1 MKKILYSVFAFAIA
15 AFTLTSCEDVPAPY
29 EMPDEGDIDK
39 PVVFEPTGSGTAD
52 DPYNVAAII
61 DVAETLGQGEV
72 STDSYYFEG
81 YVTSIKEN
89 YDYVNEKGQSFGN
102 ATLYIS
108 DDEKG
113 SNSFYVYRAKYFN
126 GQSYSSGILPQ
137 EGDKVVFYGKLT
149 NYNGTLETNQNDC
162 YLVSIN
168 GQTDEGEGGGDEPV
182 VGQPEG
188 DGTLENPFNA
198 VAAYQYVMNLEDNIT
213 TEESF
218 YIKGVV
224 SRIRSNYGE
233 GDYPQN
239 ANYYISVDGTYD
251 SDDSGNQFYIYASN
265 YLNNEPYSSGD
276 VLSVGDEV
284 VIYGKLVKFV
294 SSYGTTP
301 ETSKTESYLYEWNKG
316 QGGDQPGGGEITGN
330 SISVDVSTLG
340 LENGAALETITLA
353 DGTTLTFDGGGNQNT
368 PKYYNN
374 GTNIRMYPKNSITIN
389 SSRTIVGIEFTCTE
403 TSEGVYNA
411 SGDISTTS
419 GTVSTNGTLLTV
431 TGASSNKI
439 TLTDVSS
446 TNGLP
451 SQFRFTNM
459 TIYYAE

>member
-1 MKKILYSVFAFAIA
+1 MKKILFSVFAIIIA
-15 AFTLTSCEDVPAPY
+15 AFTFTSCEDVPAPY
-29 EMPDEGDIDK
+29 DDPNDNPIDEPIIIEPSGD
-39 PVVFEPTGSGTAD
+39 GTAES
-52 DPYNVAAII
+52 PYNVARILEIAGALAEGEISENEMYIKGII
-61 DVAETLGQGEV
+61 
-72 STDSYYFEG
+72 TDISEYYGTEYGNATYVISDNEDGTNQFTIYQSYYFNNDR
-81 YVTSIKEN
+81 YVS
-89 YDYVNEKGQSFGN
+89 GQN
-102 ATLYIS
+102 I
-108 DDEKG
+108 E
-113 SNSFYVYRAKYFN
+113 
-126 GQSYSSGILPQ
+126 I
-137 EGDKVVFYGKLT
+137 GDTVVVYGKVQ
-149 NYNGTLETNQNDC
+149 NFVYESGGDNTLETAARQS
-162 YLVSIN
+162 YLISIN
-168 GQTDEGEGGGDEPV
+168 GKTGEGGGSGDEPV

-198 VAAYQYVMNLEDNIT
+198 VAAYQYVMNLEDNIA

-218 YIKGVV
+218 YIKGIV
-224 SRIRSNYGE
+224 SRIRSNYGA
-233 GDYPQN
+233 DAYPQN

-265 YLNNEPYSSGD
+265 YLKNEPYSSGD

-284 VIYGKLVKFV
+284 VVYGKLVKFV
-294 SSYGTTP
+294 NKYGTTP
-301 ETSKTESYLYEWNKG
+301 ETQQNESYLYEWNKG
-316 QGGDQPGGGEITGN
+316 QGGDQPGGGEISGN
-330 SISVDVSTLG
+330 SITVAVNTLG
-340 LENGAALETITLA
+340 LADKENLGTVTLA
-353 DGTTLTFDGGGNQNT
+353 DGTTLTFDGGGNSNT

-374 GTNIRMYPKNSITIN
+374 GEAIRMYPKNSITIS

-403 TSEGVYNA
+403 TSEGIYNA